1 MRRQMRATAVRQRG
15 FTLFELIVT
24 VIIVA
29 VLGALALPSF
39 GSAMRRGR
47 MTTETNDLLGAI
59 NLARTEAITRAAPVS
74 ICPSADGAACSADAT
89 TWKDGWMVFV
99 DYANPGEVDAGDGDI
114 VLRIWAKIDPK
125 DSVTATATYLR
136 FAPTGSATFG
146 GGDTDVTKFLLKPEQ
161 CADDYDGRQINV
173 GALGRANSQRTCVL
187 VP

>member
-1 MRRQMRATAVRQRG
+1 MHRQMRATAVRQRG

-39 GSAMRRGR
+39 GNAMRRGR

-59 NLARTEAITRAAPVS
+59 NAARNEAITRAAPVS
-74 ICPSADGAACSADAT
+74 ICPSADGAACSGDAT
-89 TWKDGWMVFV
+89 TWNEGWMVFV
-99 DYANPGEVDAGDGDI
+99 DYANPGEIDGGDGDV
-114 VLRIWAKIDPK
+114 VLRIWPKIDPK
-125 DSVTATATYLR
+125 DSVTSTATYIR

-161 CADDYDGRQINV
+161 CNVPYDGRQISV
-173 GALGRANSQRTCVL
+173 AALGRANSQRTCVL
-187 VP
+187 L